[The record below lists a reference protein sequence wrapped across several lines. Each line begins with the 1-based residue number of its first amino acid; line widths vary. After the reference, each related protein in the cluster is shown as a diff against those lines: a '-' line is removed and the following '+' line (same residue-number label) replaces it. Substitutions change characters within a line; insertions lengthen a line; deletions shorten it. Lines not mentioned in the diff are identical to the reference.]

1 MFTLRSR
8 RACRFILGRP
18 AWIGRALGA
27 VALLTVGA
35 FPALAQDV
43 VRPGADGTLADGL
56 PYGQFDGTA
65 DDWDWTFNES
75 GYEGAITLTCERE
88 ESCLETRVV
97 WEYDLTR
104 IRSIPPLQA
113 GLTFTLRGP
122 SIFPFPDSIV
132 HVYAYPADGREAT
145 TDYSAGPVTYL
156 GYVRLEAYE
165 DPREHTL
172 NVSAIANEVVQFG
185 NDRLALRFQIDPD
198 TAEDRQQAF
207 IDALD
212 SESGS
217 KPYLTLDE
225 AMPGDSDRDGGID
238 LADFTDLHDCL
249 TGPAASTI
257 DLACLPFDF
266 DGDSDIDLQDIAA
279 FQTAFDGP

>member
-1 MFTLRSR
+1 MFALESRS
-8 RACRFILGRP
+8 ACRFASFRAALTGRV
-18 AWIGRALGA
+18 IG
-27 VALLTVGA
+27 VAAMVGCCA
-35 FPALAQDV
+35 FSAAAQDV

-56 PYGQFDGTA
+56 PYGPYDGTA

-132 HVYAYPADGREAT
+132 HVYAYPADGREAS
-145 TDYSAGPVTYL
+145 TDYSAGPAIYL
-156 GYVRLEAYE
+156 GYVRLRAYE
-165 DPREHTL
+165 DPREYTL

-198 TAEDRQQAF
+198 TPEDRQQAF

-212 SESGS
+212 SEPES

-225 AMPGDSDRDGGID
+225 AMPGDRDRDGEID
-238 LADFTDLHDCL
+238 LADFASLPDCL

-257 DLACLPFDF
+257 DLPCLPLDF
-266 DGDSDIDLQDIAA
+266 DGDSDIDLVDVAA
-279 FQTAFDGP
+279 FQTAFGGP